1 MLHFSFNSNVNL
13 WVKIHLIYEE
23 MFSWILIM
31 LQSHL
36 LFCGMQNSC
45 FSIFKCDHV
54 QLFKNLN
61 ANTLQSKLF
70 FSKKEFS
77 IEPHVWSIK
86 MIKLGNY
93 FFLNMV
99 TAQTLWEE
107 TVAEE
112 KKTETEVFEKIWS
125 YFSLT
130 SALCPWNYLYIWNF
144 IPSSSILWKVRKT
157 RGYKGGHA

>member
-1 MLHFSFNSNVNL
+1 
-13 WVKIHLIYEE
+13 

-31 LQSHL
+31 LQSHM

-93 FFLNMV
+93 FFLNIGYSTNFV
-99 TAQTLWEE
+99 RRNSSWGKKNWNGSVWENME
-107 TVAEE
+107 LL
-112 KKTETEVFEKIWS
+112 
-125 YFSLT
+125 LT
-130 SALCPWNYLYIWNF
+130 YI
-144 IPSSSILWKVRKT
+144 SIMSMELLIHMELHSKFFHFVE
-157 RGYKGGHA
+157 G